1 MGTGTPVP
9 ATSPVTG
16 PTGAVDAPSAPM
28 LSFVITVPLTLAVFS
43 VIVAVSAFAIGA
55 SSIMAMLNVLLMGT
69 VLLATSLRLI
79 AISSVT
85 AITELGG
92 VSRV

>member
-9 ATSPVTG
+9 ATRPVTG

-43 VIVAVSAFAIGA
+43 VIAAVSAFAIGA
-55 SSIMAMLNVLLMGT
+55 SSIMAILNVLLMGT

-85 AITELGG
+85 AIAELGG